1 MTVDEKRNE
10 LKKIIMDTKT
20 LPTLPGVIN
29 KLNTL
34 SESDKSSVQEMAKIV
49 SSDQV
54 LSARILRL
62 ANSPSYGF
70 YRVSTIS
77 NAMILLGVNVVKSL
91 ALSSSI
97 FEIMEKNSVGLWEH
111 SLGAGVAANLIARR
125 LALPECEEIS
135 TAALLH
141 DIGKVIVSIK
151 CSEAEA
157 QIRRTIRDKQV
168 YMWEAEREV
177 IDTDHAEIGG
187 WLAKSWFL
195 PDKLSEPIAFHHNV
209 VQSENHRIKTAVV
222 HIADVLIKAS
232 GFGNSGDCYVP
243 QIQKVA
249 WDVLKLNDHILA
261 EVVEELEDKLVEVKN
276 FSLELQ
282 GPDASAS

>member
-1 MTVDEKRNE
+1 MDEKRNE
-10 LKKIIMDTKT
+10 LKKIIMDTRT

-29 KLNTL
+29 KLNSL
-34 SESDKSSVQEMAKIV
+34 SENDKSSVQEMAKVV

-77 NAMILLGVNVVKSL
+77 NAMILLGVNVVRSL

-97 FEIMEKNSVGLWEH
+97 FEIMEKNSIGLWEH
-111 SLGAGVAANLIARR
+111 SLGVGVAANLLARKIG
-125 LALPECEEIS
+125 LPECEEIS

-141 DIGKVIVSIK
+141 DIGKVIINLK
-151 CSEAEA
+151 CSEAETS
-157 QIRRTIRDKQV
+157 IRRMMDDRQV
-168 YMWEAEREV
+168 YMWEAEREI
-177 IDTDHAEIGG
+177 IDTDHAEVGG

-195 PDKLSEPIAFHHNV
+195 PDKLSEPIAFHHDV
-209 VQSENHRIKTAVV
+209 SLSVNHRIKTSVV
-222 HIADVLIKAS
+222 HVADVLIKAS
-232 GFGNSGDCYVP
+232 GFGNSGDEFVP
-243 QIQKVA
+243 QIQKIA
-249 WDVLKLNDHILA
+249 WSTLKLDERFLA

-282 GPDASAS
+282 SNDASGS

>member
-1 MTVDEKRNE
+1 VDDKRSE

-20 LPTLPGVIN
+20 LPTLPGVIS
-29 KLNTL
+29 KLNSL
-34 SESDKSSVQEMAKIV
+34 SDNDKASVQEMAKIV

-97 FEIMEKNSVGLWEH
+97 FAIMEKNSVGLWEH
-111 SLGAGVAANLIARR
+111 SLGVGVAANLLARR
-125 LALPECEEIS
+125 LKLPECEEIA
-135 TAALLH
+135 TAGLLH
-141 DIGKVIVSIK
+141 DIGKVIISLK
-151 CSEAEA
+151 CSEAEME
-157 QIRRTIRDKQV
+157 ILRLVRERRIYIQ
-168 YMWEAEREV
+168 EAERDI
-177 IDTDHAEIGG
+177 IDTDHSEVGS

-195 PDKLSEPIAFHHNV
+195 PDKLSEPIAYHHDV
-209 VQSENHRIKTAVV
+209 IKSVNHRIKTSVV

-232 GFGNSGDCYVP
+232 GFGNSGDNYV
-243 QIQKVA
+243 QKIQQVA
-249 WDVLKLNDHILA
+249 WDTLNLNEQALSD
-261 EVVEELEDKLVEVKN
+261 VVEEVEDKLVEVKN
-276 FSLELQ
+276 FSLEMI
-282 GPDASAS
+282 GS

>member
-29 KLNTL
+29 KLNSL
-34 SESDKSSVQEMAKIV
+34 SENEKSSVQEMAKIV

-111 SLGAGVAANLIARR
+111 SLGVGVAANLIARK
-125 LALPECEEIS
+125 LGLPECEEIA

-141 DIGKVIVSIK
+141 DIGKVIISLK
-151 CSEAEA
+151 CSDAEKE
-157 QIRRTIRDKQV
+157 IRRVIREQDC
-168 YMWEAEREV
+168 YTREAERLV
-177 IDTDHAEIGG
+177 LDTDHAEIGA
-187 WLAKSWFL
+187 WLSKSWFL
-195 PDKLSEPIAFHHNV
+195 PDKLSEPIACHHDV
-209 VQSENHRIKTAVV
+209 AQSENHRIKTSVV

-232 GFGNSGDCYVP
+232 GFGNSGDTYVP
-243 QIQKVA
+243 QIQKIA
-249 WDVLKLNDHILA
+249 WDTLKLNDQLLA
-261 EVVEELEDKLVEVKN
+261 EIVEEIEDKLVEVKN

-282 GPDASAS
+282 N

>member
-1 MTVDEKRNE
+1 VEVKRNE

-20 LPTLPGVIN
+20 LPTLPSVIN

-34 SESDKSSVQEMAKIV
+34 SENEKSSVQEMAKIV

-97 FEIMEKNSVGLWEH
+97 FEIMEKNSLGLWEH
-111 SLGAGVAANLIARR
+111 SLGVGVAANLISRK
-125 LALPECEEIS
+125 LGLPECEEIA

-141 DIGKVIVSIK
+141 DIGKIIIGLK
-151 CSEAEA
+151 CSDAAHQIKKVVQEQDIFCREAE
-157 QIRRTIRDKQV
+157 QQV
-168 YMWEAEREV
+168 L
-177 IDTDHAEIGG
+177 DTDHSEIGA
-187 WLAKSWFL
+187 WLSKSWFL
-195 PDKLSEPIAFHHNV
+195 PDKLSEPIAFHHDV
-209 VQSENHRIKTAVV
+209 ALSQNHRIKTSVV
-222 HIADVLIKAS
+222 HIADIIVKAS
-232 GFGNSGDCYVP
+232 GFGNSGDNYVP
-243 QIQKVA
+243 RIQEIA
-249 WDVLKLNDHILA
+249 WDTLKLNEQLLTEIVA
-261 EVVEELEDKLVEVKN
+261 EVEDTLVEVKN

-282 GPDASAS
+282 N

>member
-29 KLNTL
+29 KLNSL
-34 SESDKSSVQEMAKIV
+34 SENEKSSVQEMAKIV

-111 SLGAGVAANLIARR
+111 SLGVGVAANLIARK
-125 LALPECEEIS
+125 LVLPECEEIA

-141 DIGKVIVSIK
+141 DIGKVIISLK
-151 CSEAEA
+151 CSEADTA
-157 QIRRTIRDKQV
+157 IRKTIREQDI
-168 YMWEAEREV
+168 YAREAERLV
-177 IDTDHAEIGG
+177 LDTDHAEIGA

-195 PDKLSEPIAFHHNV
+195 PDKLSEPISFHHDV
-209 VQSENHRIKTAVV
+209 ILSENHRIKTSVV
-222 HIADVLIKAS
+222 HIADILIKAS
-232 GFGNSGDCYVP
+232 GFGNSGDNYVP
-243 QIQKVA
+243 RIQKIA
-249 WDVLKLNDHILA
+249 WDTLKLSDQLLA
-261 EVVEELEDKLVEVKN
+261 EIVEEIEDKLVEVKN

-282 GPDASAS
+282 S

>member
-1 MTVDEKRNE
+1 MDEKRNE

-29 KLNTL
+29 KLNSL
-34 SESDKSSVQEMAKIV
+34 SESEKSSVQEMAKIV

-97 FEIMEKNSVGLWEH
+97 FEIMEKNSIGLWEH
-111 SLGAGVAANLIARR
+111 SLGVGVAANLIARK
-125 LALPECEEIS
+125 LALPECEEIA

-141 DIGKVIVSIK
+141 DIGKVIISLK

-157 QIRRTIRDKQV
+157 AIRKTIREQDI
-168 YMWEAEREV
+168 YAREAERQV
-177 IDTDHAEIGG
+177 LDTDHAEIGA

-195 PDKLSEPIAFHHNV
+195 PDKLSEPIACHHDV
-209 VQSENHRIKTAVV
+209 ILSENHRIKTSVV

-232 GFGNSGDCYVP
+232 GFGNSGDIYVP
-243 QIQKVA
+243 QIQKIA
-249 WDVLKLNDHILA
+249 WETLKLSDQLLA
-261 EVVEELEDKLVEVKN
+261 EIVVEIEDKLVEVKN

-282 GPDASAS
+282 N